1 MASRKRVPIGTVR
14 PVVTV
19 GGIDVPGPGRSAPA
33 RTINAPG
40 PGRVW
45 IGSETPVIDVV
56 GRLTGPV
63 KCTPPRPRYL
73 TDDRHGRTSVTRYAG
88 MQPLEQEITLKF
100 DGQRDR
106 VSVIGK
112 IRDLET
118 LAMPVGSG
126 SPPLVRAFGASV
138 RHQGLWWRVT
148 RIVENTERAIYIND
162 DQVVYVATV
171 TLTQHVKDQLLNFA
185 GANAQGFRNR
195 TTHVREGED
204 SLYDVA
210 KRVYKDRGKAKD
222 IARAN
227 PGLRLGQK
235 LKRGTK
241 LRLP

>member
-1 MASRKRVPIGTVR
+1 VARRKRVPLGTVR
-14 PVVTV
+14 PVIMI
-19 GGIDVPGPGRSAPA
+19 GGVNTPGPGRSAPA

-40 PGRVW
+40 PGWVW
-45 IGSETPVIDVV
+45 IGSEHPAIDVV
-56 GRLTGPV
+56 AKLIGPV
-63 KCTPPRPRYL
+63 RCTPPRPRYL
-73 TDDRHGRTSVTRYAG
+73 TDDRHGRTSVTRWAG
-88 MQPLEQEITLKF
+88 QQPLEQEIPLKF
-100 DGQRDR
+100 DGHRNEA
-106 VSVIGK
+106 SVVGK
-112 IRDLET
+112 IRDLES
-118 LAMPVGSG
+118 LAMPVGNG
-126 SPPLVRAFGASV
+126 PPPLVRAFGASV
-138 RHQGLWWRVT
+138 RHQGLWWRIT
-148 RIVENTERAIYIND
+148 QIVENTERAIYIND

-195 TTHVREGED
+195 TTTVRDGED

-227 PGLRLGQK
+227 PGVRLGQK